1 MVQFLFFLTKCY
13 NKNRI
18 GRRVMERKEFSIARF
33 LSSKSRFD
41 NIVLLEGFI
50 VGILAGVVAVIYRL
64 MLSYGEKIA
73 YFVVD
78 YIKNNTTMPTT
89 GWVTADNVDTQ
100 SQVLE
105 GMFAYDTNAL
115 LNDSY
120 TVHPVDCLL
129 NTQLSDGSFPSGYN
143 AEYTTAEVAKTLGTY
158 KNGSVIIKAKKAYDK
173 MMNPEQTFFNKVK
186 LEEKETMDRDG
197 YDSRLLAAIQPAGG
211 IRFHSAYIRTGSN
224 YGAILTIY
232 DWKNELDSHWLSP
245 LVNQNN
251 LIVSADFG
259 IADTR
264 EVKRMI
270 DRSFTEQKIRF
281 QTEHKDG
288 EQMDAGRRY
297 QELKELR
304 DAVAN
309 QGETLRFVTIR
320 LYVSAK
326 KLDELEERVTKI
338 QSAVE
343 TAEYHCTV
351 LLHEQKQEWQALLLP
366 YKRQQKL
373 SNARDGQI
381 LPGSAISDGNPF
393 NFSYLSDPYS
403 CYMGSTPTMGS
414 FNFNLFT
421 KTKKRLSYNALV
433 YGAMGSGKSTLLK
446 KLIEVQALF
455 GDYVRILDPSG
466 EYQPLVEALGGK
478 YLSLDGRDGI
488 LNEFEI
494 QKTDENEG
502 TCWVQHVSK
511 LTAIYRLRRQNQCGQ
526 NELNTYSK
534 LLLDFY
540 ISFGIIP
547 KDGKITQQTPVCGL
561 PSEYYPTMSDFL
573 SYLNRRIQ
581 EYEPSADAEHG
592 ELGKKFLLQAD
603 EIRST
608 YENLVRNYGSLL
620 DGHTSIQ
627 NISQIQV
634 LCFNVYT
641 VLKLEPAICS
651 GILYNALMMY
661 WDHCVRVGSRMK
673 ALYEKREIAER
684 DVIHS
689 MVVVDESHHILNA
702 QFVDC
707 VRQMTVMA
715 REMRKYFSGIIF
727 ATQLITDNLKGD
739 NASSEE
745 KAVQDLFD
753 LATYRFIGKQTATCI
768 PVLESKFPGM
778 YTETELYRIPS
789 LDMGS
794 FMVTAGDQ
802 NLEVK
807 FFITETEDR
816 LFAGGR

>member
-1 MVQFLFFLTKCY
+1 MMRSRKKTERGMFELIGIRCYDERSACFLLEGGGCLEIVRVICSDFQSIREIDLEYENLKLQQFYSRYPGDIKLICVSMPERCTEQIRYVSHKLESCQGTIKRDELAARKTELQWLEKNRQRKEYYFFLYADTVEQLTDARGGAVGRLEDARLILSISRQEKIEVLTKILNPEQAFF
-13 NKNRI
+13 NKNRT
-18 GRRVMERKEFSIARF
+18 GSRK
-33 LSSKSRFD
+33 
-41 NIVLLEGFI
+41 
-50 VGILAGVVAVIYRL
+50 
-64 MLSYGEKIA
+64 
-73 YFVVD
+73 
-78 YIKNNTTMPTT
+78 
-89 GWVTADNVDTQ
+89 
-100 SQVLE
+100 
-105 GMFAYDTNAL
+105 
-115 LNDSY
+115 
-120 TVHPVDCLL
+120 TV
-129 NTQLSDGSFPSGYN
+129 
-143 AEYTTAEVAKTLGTY
+143 
-158 KNGSVIIKAKKAYDK
+158 
-173 MMNPEQTFFNKVK
+173 EQY
-186 LEEKETMDRDG
+186 G
-197 YDSRLLAAIQPAGG
+197 YDPFLISAIQPAGG
-211 IRFHSAYIRTGSN
+211 ICFYPAYIRTGSSF
-224 YGAILTIY
+224 GAVLTIY
-232 DWKNELDSHWLSP
+232 DWKSELDMHWLSP
-245 LVNQNN
+245 LVNQDNV
-251 LIVSADFG
+251 IVSVDMGA
-259 IADTR
+259 ANAR

-288 EQMDAGRRY
+288 EQMDAGQRY

-309 QGETLRFVTIR
+309 QGETLRFVVIR

-326 KLDELEERVTKI
+326 KPGELEERLI
-338 QSAVE
+338 QIQGTVE

-351 LLHEQKQEWQALLLP
+351 MLHEQKQEWQSLLLP
-366 YKRQQKL
+366 YRRQQKL
-373 SNARDGQI
+373 NNARDGQI
-381 LPGSAISDGNPF
+381 LPGSVLGEGNPF

-433 YGAMGSGKSTLLK
+433 YGMMGSGKSTLLK
-446 KLIEVQALF
+446 KLIETQTLF
-455 GDYVRILDPSG
+455 GDYVRVLDPSG
-466 EYQPLVEALGGK
+466 EYQELVRQMDGK
-478 YLSLDGRDGI
+478 YLSLDGTDGI
-488 LNEFEI
+488 INEFEI

-511 LTAIYRLRRQNQCGQ
+511 LTAIYRLRRQNQCSQ

-540 ISFGIIP
+540 IDYGIIP

-561 PSEYYPTMSDFL
+561 QSQQYPTMSDFL
-573 SYLNRRIQ
+573 DYLDRRIR

-592 ELGKKFLLQAD
+592 ELGKKFLLQTD

-608 YENLVRNYGSLL
+608 YENLVRNYGYLL
-620 DGHTSIQ
+620 DGHTSIR
-627 NISQIQV
+627 NISQVQL
-634 LCFNVYT
+634 LCFNIST

-651 GILYNALMMY
+651 GILYNALMLF
-661 WDHCVRVGSRMK
+661 WDHCVRIGSRMK
-673 ALYEKREIAER
+673 ALYENREIAEQ

-702 QFVDC
+702 QYADC
-707 VRQMTVMA
+707 VRQLTIMA
-715 REMRKYFSGIIF
+715 REMRKYFSGVVF

-739 NASSEE
+739 TVSPEE

-794 FMVTAGDQ
+794 FIVSAGDQ

-807 FFITETEDR
+807 IFVTETENR
-816 LFAGGR
+816 RYNGGR

>member
-1 MVQFLFFLTKCY
+1 MSKSKKAMANMIDLFEIQQYDIKNSCFGLKSGRCLDLVRVICTDFQSIREMDLEYENLKMEQFYSRYPSDLKLVCVNMPERCTEQLSFVSHKLEDCSHEWRRSALKARKMELEWLE
-13 NKNRI
+13 KNRQ
-18 GRRVMERKEFSIARF
+18 RKEYYLFLYADSVEQLADARGGAVA
-33 LSSKSRFD
+33 R
-41 NIVLLEGFI
+41 LED
-50 VGILAGVVAVIYRL
+50 ARL
-64 MLSYGEKIA
+64 VMTISCQEKIE
-73 YFVVD
+73 
-78 YIKNNTTMPTT
+78 
-89 GWVTADNVDTQ
+89 
-100 SQVLE
+100 VL
-105 GMFAYDTNAL
+105 
-115 LNDSY
+115 
-120 TVHPVDCLL
+120 V
-129 NTQLSDGSFPSGYN
+129 
-143 AEYTTAEVAKTLGTY
+143 
-158 KNGSVIIKAKKAYDK
+158 K
-173 MMNPEQTFFNKVK
+173 MMNPEQTFFNKVHIGSRK
-186 LEEKETMDRDG
+186 DIERNG

-211 IRFHSAYIRTGSN
+211 IRFHPAYIRTGSN

-232 DWKNELDSHWLSP
+232 DWKSELDSHWLSP

-259 IADTR
+259 VTDAR
-264 EVKRMI
+264 EVKRLI

-281 QTEHKDG
+281 QTENKDG

-320 LYVSAK
+320 LYVSARR
-326 KLDELEERVTKI
+326 LEELEERVTKI

-351 LLHEQKQEWQALLLP
+351 LLHEQKQEWQSLLLP

-573 SYLNRRIQ
+573 TYLNKRIQ

-603 EIRST
+603 EVRST

-627 NISQIQV
+627 NISQTQI

-673 ALYEKREIAER
+673 ALYENREIAER
-684 DVIHS
+684 DIIHS
-689 MVVVDESHHILNA
+689 MVIVDESHHILNA

-715 REMRKYFSGIIF
+715 REMRKYFSGIVF

-739 NASSEE
+739 NASTEE

-807 FFITETEDR
+807 FFITEVEDR

>member
-1 MVQFLFFLTKCY
+1 MKKAKKTIAGMESLFEIRQYDMKNSCFKLQGGRCMDLVRVICTDFQSIREVDLEYENLKMEQFYSRYPSDIKLVCVNMPERCTEQLAFVSHKLENCQHEWKRKALRARRMELEWLE
-13 NKNRI
+13 KNRQ
-18 GRRVMERKEFSIARF
+18 RKEYYLF
-33 LSSKSRFD
+33 L
-41 NIVLLEGFI
+41 
-50 VGILAGVVAVIYRL
+50 Y
-64 MLSYGEKIA
+64 
-73 YFVVD
+73 
-78 YIKNNTTMPTT
+78 T
-89 GWVTADNVDTQ
+89 
-100 SQVLE
+100 
-105 GMFAYDTNAL
+105 
-115 LNDSY
+115 DS
-120 TVHPVDCLL
+120 PE
-129 NTQLSDGSFPSGYN
+129 QLSDARGGAIARLEDARLVMSITRQ
-143 AEYTTAEVAKTLGTY
+143 EKIEVLT
-158 KNGSVIIKAKKAYDK
+158 K
-173 MMNPEQTFFNKVK
+173 MMNPEQTFFNKIK

-592 ELGKKFLLQAD
+592 ELGKKFLLQVD

>member
-1 MVQFLFFLTKCY
+1 M
-13 NKNRI
+13 
-18 GRRVMERKEFSIARF
+18 
-33 LSSKSRFD
+33 
-41 NIVLLEGFI
+41 
-50 VGILAGVVAVIYRL
+50 
-64 MLSYGEKIA
+64 
-73 YFVVD
+73 
-78 YIKNNTTMPTT
+78 
-89 GWVTADNVDTQ
+89 
-100 SQVLE
+100 
-105 GMFAYDTNAL
+105 
-115 LNDSY
+115 
-120 TVHPVDCLL
+120 
-129 NTQLSDGSFPSGYN
+129 
-143 AEYTTAEVAKTLGTY
+143 
-158 KNGSVIIKAKKAYDK
+158 
-173 MMNPEQTFFNKVK
+173 
-186 LEEKETMDRDG
+186 
-197 YDSRLLAAIQPAGG
+197 
-211 IRFHSAYIRTGSN
+211 
-224 YGAILTIY
+224 
-232 DWKNELDSHWLSP
+232 
-245 LVNQNN
+245 
-251 LIVSADFG
+251 
-259 IADTR
+259 
-264 EVKRMI
+264 
-270 DRSFTEQKIRF
+270 
-281 QTEHKDG
+281 
-288 EQMDAGRRY
+288 
-297 QELKELR
+297 
-304 DAVAN
+304 AN

-320 LYVSAK
+320 LYVSARR
-326 KLDELEERVTKI
+326 LEELEERVTKI

-351 LLHEQKQEWQALLLP
+351 LLHEQKQEWQSLLLP

-573 SYLNRRIQ
+573 TYLNKRIQ

-603 EIRST
+603 EVRST

-627 NISQIQV
+627 NISQTQV

-673 ALYEKREIAER
+673 ALYENREIAER
-684 DVIHS
+684 DIIHS
-689 MVVVDESHHILNA
+689 MVIVDESHHILNA

-715 REMRKYFSGIIF
+715 REMRKYFSGIVF

-739 NASSEE
+739 NASTEE

-807 FFITETEDR
+807 FFITEVEDR

>member
-1 MVQFLFFLTKCY
+1 MALFETKNLT
-13 NKNRI
+13 
-18 GRRVMERKEFSIARF
+18 FSYP
-33 LSSKSRFD
+33 LSDK
-41 NIVLLEGFI
+41 
-50 VGILAGVVAVIYRL
+50 
-64 MLSYGEKIA
+64 
-73 YFVVD
+73 
-78 YIKNNTTMPTT
+78 
-89 GWVTADNVDTQ
+89 TALKNVD
-100 SQVLE
+100 L
-105 GMFAYDTNAL
+105 
-115 LNDSY
+115 
-120 TVHPVDCLL
+120 
-129 NTQLSDGSFPSGYN
+129 
-143 AEYTTAEVAKTLGTY
+143 
-158 KNGSVIIKAKKAYDK
+158 
-173 MMNPEQTFFNKVK
+173 KV
-186 LEEKETMDRDG
+186 E
-197 YDSRLLAAIQPAGG
+197 
-211 IRFHSAYIRTGSN
+211 
-224 YGAILTIY
+224 
-232 DWKNELDSHWLSP
+232 
-245 LVNQNN
+245 
-251 LIVSADFG
+251 
-259 IADTR
+259 
-264 EVKRMI
+264 
-270 DRSFTEQKIRF
+270 
-281 QTEHKDG
+281 
-288 EQMDAGRRY
+288 
-297 QELKELR
+297 
-304 DAVAN
+304 
-309 QGETLRFVTIR
+309 QGEF
-320 LYVSAK
+320 
-326 KLDELEERVTKI
+326 
-338 QSAVE
+338 
-343 TAEYHCTV
+343 
-351 LLHEQKQEWQALLLP
+351 
-366 YKRQQKL
+366 
-373 SNARDGQI
+373 I
-381 LPGSAISDGNPF
+381 LV
-393 NFSYLSDPYS
+393 
-403 CYMGSTPTMGS
+403 MGKS
-414 FNFNLFT
+414 
-421 KTKKRLSYNALV
+421 
-433 YGAMGSGKSTLLK
+433 GSGKSTLLK

-455 GDYVRILDPSG
+455 GDYIRILDPSG

-603 EIRST
+603 EVRST

-661 WDHCVRVGSRMK
+661 WDHCVRVGGRMK
-673 ALYEKREIAER
+673 ALYENREIAER
-684 DVIHS
+684 DIIHS
-689 MVVVDESHHILNA
+689 MIIVDESHHILNA

-715 REMRKYFSGIIF
+715 REMRKYFSGIVF

-739 NASSEE
+739 NASTEE

-807 FFITETEDR
+807 FFITETEDH

>member
-1 MVQFLFFLTKCY
+1 
-13 NKNRI
+13 
-18 GRRVMERKEFSIARF
+18 
-33 LSSKSRFD
+33 
-41 NIVLLEGFI
+41 
-50 VGILAGVVAVIYRL
+50 
-64 MLSYGEKIA
+64 
-73 YFVVD
+73 
-78 YIKNNTTMPTT
+78 
-89 GWVTADNVDTQ
+89 
-100 SQVLE
+100 
-105 GMFAYDTNAL
+105 
-115 LNDSY
+115 
-120 TVHPVDCLL
+120 
-129 NTQLSDGSFPSGYN
+129 
-143 AEYTTAEVAKTLGTY
+143 
-158 KNGSVIIKAKKAYDK
+158 
-173 MMNPEQTFFNKVK
+173 
-186 LEEKETMDRDG
+186 
-197 YDSRLLAAIQPAGG
+197 
-211 IRFHSAYIRTGSN
+211 
-224 YGAILTIY
+224 
-232 DWKNELDSHWLSP
+232 
-245 LVNQNN
+245 
-251 LIVSADFG
+251 
-259 IADTR
+259 
-264 EVKRMI
+264 
-270 DRSFTEQKIRF
+270 
-281 QTEHKDG
+281 
-288 EQMDAGRRY
+288 MDAGRRY

-326 KLDELEERVTKI
+326 KLDELEDRVTKI

-540 ISFGIIP
+540 ISYGIIP
-547 KDGKITQQTPVCGL
+547 ADGKITQQTPICGL
-561 PSEYYPTMSDFL
+561 PSEWYPTMSDFL
-573 SYLNRRIQ
+573 AYMDKRIR

>member
-1 MVQFLFFLTKCY
+1 MSKSKKAMANMIDLFEIQKYDTKNSCFGLKGGRCLDLVRVICTDFQSIREMDLEYENLKMEQFYSWYPSDLKLVCVNMPERCTEQLGFISHKLENCQHEWSRSALKARKMELEWLE
-13 NKNRI
+13 KNRQ
-18 GRRVMERKEFSIARF
+18 RKEYYLFLYADSVEQLADARGGAVAR
-33 LSSKSRFD
+33 LEDARLVMTISSQ
-41 NIVLLEGFI
+41 
-50 VGILAGVVAVIYRL
+50 
-64 MLSYGEKIA
+64 EKIE
-73 YFVVD
+73 
-78 YIKNNTTMPTT
+78 
-89 GWVTADNVDTQ
+89 
-100 SQVLE
+100 VL
-105 GMFAYDTNAL
+105 T
-115 LNDSY
+115 
-120 TVHPVDCLL
+120 
-129 NTQLSDGSFPSGYN
+129 
-143 AEYTTAEVAKTLGTY
+143 
-158 KNGSVIIKAKKAYDK
+158 K
-173 MMNPEQTFFNKVK
+173 MMNPEQTFFNRVQIGNRKDV
-186 LEEKETMDRDG
+186 ERIG
-197 YDSRLLAAIQPAGG
+197 YDYRLLAAIQPAGG
-211 IRFHSAYIRTGSN
+211 IRFHPAYIRTGSN

-232 DWKNELDSHWLSP
+232 DWKSELDSHWLSP

-259 IADTR
+259 AADAR
-264 EVKRMI
+264 EVKRLI
-270 DRSFTEQKIRF
+270 DRSFTEQKIRL
-281 QTEHKDG
+281 QTENKDG

-326 KLDELEERVTKI
+326 RLEELEERITKI

-540 ISFGIIP
+540 ISYGIIP
-547 KDGKITQQTPVCGL
+547 ADGKITQQTPICGL
-561 PSEYYPTMSDFL
+561 PSERYPTMSDFL
-573 SYLNRRIQ
+573 AYLDKRIR

-603 EIRST
+603 EVRST

-627 NISQIQV
+627 NISQVQI

-689 MVVVDESHHILNA
+689 MVIVDESHHILNA

-707 VRQMTVMA
+707 VRQMTIMA
-715 REMRKYFSGIIF
+715 REMRKYFSGIVF

-739 NASSEE
+739 NASTEE

>member
-1 MVQFLFFLTKCY
+1 MKKAKKTIAGMESLFEIRQYDMKNSCFKLQGGRCMDLVRVICTDFQSIREVDLEYENLKMEQFYSRYPSDIKLVCVNMPERCTEQLAFVSHKLENCQHEWKRKALRARRMELEWLE
-13 NKNRI
+13 KNRQ
-18 GRRVMERKEFSIARF
+18 RKEYYLF
-33 LSSKSRFD
+33 L
-41 NIVLLEGFI
+41 
-50 VGILAGVVAVIYRL
+50 Y
-64 MLSYGEKIA
+64 
-73 YFVVD
+73 
-78 YIKNNTTMPTT
+78 T
-89 GWVTADNVDTQ
+89 
-100 SQVLE
+100 
-105 GMFAYDTNAL
+105 
-115 LNDSY
+115 DS
-120 TVHPVDCLL
+120 PE
-129 NTQLSDGSFPSGYN
+129 QLSDARGGAIARLEDARLVMSITRQ
-143 AEYTTAEVAKTLGTY
+143 EKIEVLT
-158 KNGSVIIKAKKAYDK
+158 K

-270 DRSFTEQKIRF
+270 DRSFSEQKIRF

-540 ISFGIIP
+540 ISYGIIP
-547 KDGKITQQTPVCGL
+547 ADGKITQQTPICGL
-561 PSEYYPTMSDFL
+561 PSERYPTMSDFL
-573 SYLNRRIQ
+573 AYLDKRIR

-603 EIRST
+603 EVRST

-627 NISQIQV
+627 NISQVQI
-634 LCFNVYT
+634 LSFNVYT

-673 ALYEKREIAER
+673 ALYENREIAER

-768 PVLESKFPGM
+768 PVLENKFPGM

>member
-1 MVQFLFFLTKCY
+1 MSKSKKAMANMIDLFEIQKYDTKNSCFGLKGGKYLDLVRVICTDFQSIREMDLEYENLKMEQFYSRYPSDLKLVCVNMPERCTEQLGFISHKLENCQHEWSRSALKARKMELEWLE
-13 NKNRI
+13 KNRQ
-18 GRRVMERKEFSIARF
+18 RKEYYLFLYADSVEQLADARGGAVAR
-33 LSSKSRFD
+33 LEDARLVMTISSQ
-41 NIVLLEGFI
+41 
-50 VGILAGVVAVIYRL
+50 
-64 MLSYGEKIA
+64 EKIE
-73 YFVVD
+73 
-78 YIKNNTTMPTT
+78 
-89 GWVTADNVDTQ
+89 
-100 SQVLE
+100 VL
-105 GMFAYDTNAL
+105 T
-115 LNDSY
+115 
-120 TVHPVDCLL
+120 
-129 NTQLSDGSFPSGYN
+129 
-143 AEYTTAEVAKTLGTY
+143 
-158 KNGSVIIKAKKAYDK
+158 K
-173 MMNPEQTFFNKVK
+173 MMNPEQTFFNRVQIGNRKDV
-186 LEEKETMDRDG
+186 ERIG
-197 YDSRLLAAIQPAGG
+197 YDYRLLAAIQPAGG
-211 IRFHSAYIRTGSN
+211 IRFHPAYIRIESN

-232 DWKNELDSHWLSP
+232 DWKSELDSHWLSP

-259 IADTR
+259 AADAR
-264 EVKRMI
+264 EVKRLI
-270 DRSFTEQKIRF
+270 DRSFTEQKIRL
-281 QTEHKDG
+281 QTENKDG

-326 KLDELEERVTKI
+326 RLEELEERITKI

-343 TAEYHCTV
+343 TAEYHCTI

-547 KDGKITQQTPVCGL
+547 KDGKITQQTPICGL

-573 SYLNRRIQ
+573 TYLNKRIQ
-581 EYEPSADAEHG
+581 EYEPSVDAEHG

-603 EIRST
+603 EVRST

-627 NISQIQV
+627 NISQTQI

-673 ALYEKREIAER
+673 ALYENREIAER
-684 DVIHS
+684 DIIHS
-689 MVVVDESHHILNA
+689 MVIMDESHHILNA

-715 REMRKYFSGIIF
+715 REMRKYFSGIVF

-739 NASSEE
+739 NASTEE

-807 FFITETEDR
+807 FFITETEDH